1 MTNNSIVYFMV
12 GNKVVYLSIY
22 IYIYSGIYRYIK
34 LFFSFPKK
42 NKLQIKIKIK
52 IIKYHLFFKSM
63 VTDERGNFFESDTVD

>member
-42 NKLQIKIKIK
+42 KKQIANQNLHQNNKIPLVFQVHG
-52 IIKYHLFFKSM
+52 Y
-63 VTDERGNFFESDTVD
+63 R